1 MKALLIGKMEEEK
14 MRKKVLFLCT
24 LYIASLSLILT
35 GCKNDEPEQPA
46 KVQTYHVSIQAGK
59 GDANQQNGP
68 RKALGLNGTTLT
80 ASWAAGEQVSVRNLT
95 KNADLE
101 GNLAADSAG
110 VQTVL
115 AGDLTGTIN
124 AGDAL
129 ELTFL
134 SPDYANQAGT
144 LDYIAANCDYAVAT
158 IHVASVTWGSIT
170 FDEGITEFENRQA
183 ITKFTLM
190 NEAKDAALN
199 ASKLEVEVDGTTYT
213 VTPASAT
220 SDIFVALPGFTDKT
234 IKLTATVGSDTY
246 TFTSPTISFEDGKYY
261 VITVG
266 LKPKQVLDLPFA
278 VSDTK
283 SVYFAKGNLQYND
296 ALKKWRIAE
305 NQYDF
310 VGSYY
315 TAILFAGTYCWYEF
329 QEIGNVYDGGVKC
342 NNTVFRDP
350 TVEIESDVMRSDC
363 WIDQFGWNTYN
374 KPLLVS
380 TSRYDYAST
389 QEDFHDWGE
398 NEIYDGDVK
407 RPANYWRTLTE
418 DEWMYLIG
426 RRPNAENLCA
436 YASINLPTYGR
447 VNGLILLP
455 DGFEKPSDVPFYNIT
470 NSANAYPLVKTPDGS
485 YQGDGTHPNDVLEK
499 PANIEEDGVFMATLN
514 EALESDLFMYNQNRY
529 TLEQWEK
536 LEAAGAVFLP
546 AAGWIESWWT
556 DIYGEDYVAF
566 PFQLYGN
573 FTGAYWSST
582 LGYSQASYLLM
593 QFEGNGH
600 KLGTGTNPLYTGCS
614 VRLVRDL

>member
-1 MKALLIGKMEEEK
+1 MKTLLIGKMEEEK

-80 ASWAAGEQVSVRNLT
+80 ASWATDEKVSVRNLT

-115 AGDLTGTIN
+115 SGDLTGTIN

-170 FDEGITEFENRQA
+170 FDEGIAEFENRQA

-246 TFTSPTISFEDGKYY
+246 TSTSSAKTFEDGKYY

-266 LKPKQVLDLPFA
+266 MKSKVYGFSID
-278 VSDTK
+278 DTHQIEF
-283 SVYFAKGNLQYND
+283 SKGNLQYKASEN
-296 ALKKWRIAE
+296 KWRFAE
-305 NQYDF
+305 NQYDY
-310 VGSYY
+310 VGTYY
-315 TAILFAGTYCWYEF
+315 TAHYFSGYYNRRTNYDAPV
-329 QEIGNVYDGGVKC
+329 GNVYEGGTKC
-342 NNTVFRDP
+342 NNTDYD
-350 TVEIESDVMRSDC
+350 TDLMSTDC
-363 WIDQFGWNTYN
+363 WIDLFGWNTWN
-374 KPLLVS
+374 KPTLVS
-380 TSRYDYAST
+380 LHREDYAST
-389 QEDFHDWGE
+389 QAEFVDWGQ
-398 NEIYDGDVK
+398 NTIHDTKAGISYDSGT
-407 RPANYWRTLTE
+407 WRTLKKS
-418 DEWMYLIG
+418 EWEYVVWG
-426 RRPNAENLCA
+426 RPNAEQLCGL
-436 YASINLPTYGR
+436 ASIDGMPYGN
-447 VNGLILLP
+447 VKGLILLP
-455 DGFEKPSDVPFYNIT
+455 NEFV
-470 NSANAYPLVKTPDGS
+470 LPDGLTFHCITDPDNSFQMS
-485 YQGDGTHPNDVLEK
+485 YNGLPTSPAYSGAMVYPNATSDRPAADIFLAKLAENLEHEK
-499 PANIEEDGVFMATLN
+499 FM
-514 EALESDLFMYNQNRY
+514 FNQNRY
-529 TLEQWEK
+529 TQAEWKKMES
-536 LEAAGAVFLP
+536 AGAVFLP
-546 AAGWIESWWT
+546 AAGWAWT
-556 DIYGEDYVAF
+556 LYPNNSANPDEDKYRY
-566 PFQLYGN
+566 PFFEN
-573 FTGAYWSST
+573 FILAYWSANLSSSEA
-582 LGYSQASYLLM
+582 YYLM
-593 QFEGNGH
+593 INFEEAKVDMATEPVVDG
-600 KLGTGTNPLYTGCS
+600 LA
-614 VRLVRDL
+614 VRLVRDLQ